1 MRIID
6 IIKENDAEHAQALRD
21 TGFWGKQG
29 AGCLFLALDTG
40 RICIAHR
47 SRHVEQPNTWG
58 TWGGAI
64 DGNENPA
71 DAALREVREEA
82 GYDGKVH
89 RIEPLYIFKVT
100 KKFRDNLTG
109 ELIEKEVFTYY
120 NFLAI
125 VEEEFKPILNWESQ
139 GYIWTEF
146 GNWPSPLHPGLIS
159 LLQDSASIKTIKKYV
174 SIAKQRQSS
183 ANSSAER

>member
-21 TGFWGKQG
+21 TGFWGRQG

-82 GYDGKVH
+82 GYDGKVY
-89 RIEPLYIFKVT
+89 RIEPLYVFSHKSG
-100 KKFRDNLTG
+100 FR
-109 ELIEKEVFTYY
+109 YY

-125 VEEEFKPILNWESQ
+125 VEEEFEPNLNWESR

-146 GNWPSPLHPGLIS
+146 GRWPKPLHMGLVA
-159 LLQDSASIKTIKKYV
+159 LLQDSDSIRTIKKYV
-174 SIAKQRQSS
+174 NIAKQRQSS
-183 ANSSAER
+183 ADSAAER

>member
-1 MRIID
+1 MINKFMRVFE
-6 IIKENDAEHAQALRD
+6 IIKENDSEHAQALRD
-21 TGFWGKQG
+21 TGFWGRKG

-47 SRHVEQPNTWG
+47 SKYVEQPNTWG

-82 GYDGKVH
+82 GYDGKVYQ
-89 RIEPLYIFKVT
+89 IKPLYVFSHKSGFK
-100 KKFRDNLTG
+100 
-109 ELIEKEVFTYY
+109 YY

-125 VEEEFKPILNWESQ
+125 VEEEFDPELNWESR
-139 GYIWTEF
+139 GYVWAEF
-146 GNWPSPLHPGLIS
+146 GRWPKPLHMGLVA
-159 LLQDSASIKTIKKYV
+159 LLQDTASIDTIKKYV

-183 ANSSAER
+183 DNFSSEK